1 MEKEEEYNLFEAAV
15 DYARERVYPKD
26 CTTNQKRI
34 IRKKAAKLL
43 LKDGEVF
50 SKKGENVSGLYLVCK
65 V

>member
-1 MEKEEEYNLFEAAV
+1 MEKEEEYDLFEAAMN
-15 DYARERVYPKD
+15 YAREKVYPKN
-26 CTTNQKRI
+26 CTINQKRI

-50 SKKGENVSGLYLVCK
+50 SKKGEHVSSSYLVCI